1 MQNCSPPRP
10 EPALVRHELALPR
23 WRVSCLERGVRHP
36 DRPSLVLVHGL
47 MGSAA
52 TFAPFLDA
60 LPSDR
65 HAIAIDLPGA
75 GASERNRR
83 LSASLPAVSQC
94 VGEILRAMDLDRPVL
109 VGHSH
114 GGAVGLHLAASEP
127 GLIRSLVLLAPAHPY
142 FRHAD
147 QIIRFYLSPLGVAF
161 AHTLPWYPQWLQ
173 MVGLR
178 RMAGP
183 QSWDTPERLLP
194 YRENLQTRGTIG
206 HLLRLLQTWHS
217 DMRELRH
224 LLEAPFR
231 LPTLLLWGDHDRAVP
246 IETMPALR
254 RRLRRSE
261 VQVLD
266 GVGHRPAEERPEVCA
281 ELIED
286 WCERLPGLHRKVPLS
301 AAD

>member
-1 MQNCSPPRP
+1 LS
-10 EPALVRHELALPR
+10 R
-23 WRVSCLERGVRHP
+23 WRVSCLEQGQPQP
-36 DRPSLVLVHGL
+36 DQPSLVLIHGL
-47 MGSAA
+47 MGTAA
-52 TFAPFLDA
+52 TFGPLLEA
-60 LPSDR
+60 LPSER
-65 HAIAIDLPGA
+65 HAVAIDLPGA
-75 GASERNRR
+75 GSSERNAG
-83 LSASLPAVSQC
+83 LSATLSSASRC

-127 GLIRSLVLLAPAHPY
+127 GLVRSLVLLAPAHPY

-147 QIIRFYLSPLGVAF
+147 QIIRFYLSPLGRAF
-161 AHTLPWYPQWLQ
+161 AHTIPWYPQWLQ
-173 MVGLR
+173 MFGLR

-194 YRENLQTRGTIG
+194 YRENLRTRGTIG
-206 HLLRLLQTWHS
+206 HLLRLLGTWQA

-231 LPTLLLWGDHDRAVP
+231 TPTLLIWGDHDRAVP
-246 IETMPALR
+246 VTTATSLQ

-261 VQVLD
+261 LQVLA
-266 GVGHRPAEERPEVCA
+266 GVGHRPAEERAAVCA

-286 WCERLPGLHRKVPLS
+286 WCERLPGLQRKVPLS

>member
-1 MQNCSPPRP
+1 M
-10 EPALVRHELALPR
+10 LI
-23 WRVSCLERGVRHP
+23 
-36 DRPSLVLVHGL
+36 HGL

-52 TFAPFLDA
+52 TFLPLLEA
-60 LPSDR
+60 LPADR

-83 LSASLPAVSQC
+83 LSATLSSVSRCVADILQSLQ
-94 VGEILRAMDLDRPVL
+94 LDRPVL

-114 GGAVGLHLAASEP
+114 GGAVSLYLAASEP
-127 GLIRSLVLLAPAHPY
+127 QLVRALVLLAPAHPY

-147 QIIRFYLSPLGVAF
+147 QLIRFYLSPVGIAF
-161 AHTLPWYPQWLQ
+161 AHTIPWYPRWLQ
-173 MVGLR
+173 MFGLR

-183 QSWDTPERLLP
+183 QSWDTPDRLVP
-194 YRENLQTRGTIG
+194 YRENLRTRGTIG
-206 HLLRLLQTWHS
+206 HLLRLLQSWHV

-231 LPTLLLWGDHDRAVP
+231 MPTLLIWGDHDRAVP
-246 IETMPALR
+246 LSTAGALR

-261 VQVLD
+261 LQVLE
-266 GVGHRPAEERPEVCA
+266 GTGHRPAEERPANCA

-286 WCERLPGLHRKVPLS
+286 WCERLPGLTRKVPLS